1 MSLSIGLE
9 QLHRKRVVLEDELHS
24 IVKKERTLEE
34 DVEILE
40 EKLAI
45 RELEEKLRARVFPI
59 LCGEEAIGAL
69 RDFIDEIKEQKGE
82 ELMEKQVD
90 ALTELANGLILSI
103 KTQKSPMYKPTEWY
117 ASPEKVRRLY
127 LS

>member
-1 MSLSIGLE
+1 MSIDLE
-9 QLHRKRVVLEDELHS
+9 KLHKKRVVLKDELHS
-24 IVKKERTLEE
+24 IVKRERTLEE
-34 DVEILE
+34 HIGILE
-40 EKLAI
+40 EKLTI
-45 RELEEKLRARVFPI
+45 RELEEKVRAREFPT

-82 ELMEKQVD
+82 LMEKQVD
-90 ALTELANGLILSI
+90 ALIELANGLILSI
-103 KTQKSPMYKPTEWY
+103 KTQESPIYKPTVWY

>member
-1 MSLSIGLE
+1 MFS
-9 QLHRKRVVLEDELHS
+9 
-24 IVKKERTLEE
+24 
-34 DVEILE
+34 
-40 EKLAI
+40 
-45 RELEEKLRARVFPI
+45 I